1 MSDNRQLLDPIGTV
15 CKLVA
20 LNFCDNNTKISIH
33 NHVITFQEPD
43 KFQGFIRSCFGDG
56 RENISELYYVIINL
70 ILWFLMED
78 NIYSVDYNGQSNNS
92 KIRRSD
98 EIKRMVGYL
107 CDAFSRLQ
115 TLTYQYGNVTLALQ
129 YYIDILTDALEDKFT
144 ERKIPKHLKNQHNT
158 NDNLLDIDKLKNL
171 WELKDVKRICE
182 LYDNCFNLLKSDCE
196 DDINKQSLIKS
207 YLKGIN
213 SILEITDD
221 KFQKLIKNN
230 NNG

>member
-1 MSDNRQLLDPIGTV
+1 MSDNRQLLDPIGAV

-70 ILWFLMED
+70 ILWFLIED
-78 NIYSVDYNGQSNNS
+78 DICGDLNELTNNS
-92 KIRRSD
+92 QIRQSD

-115 TLTYQYGNVTLALQ
+115 MLTYQYGNVTLALQ

-144 ERKIPKHLKNQHNT
+144 ERKIPKHLKNQHKT
-158 NDNLLDIDKLKNL
+158 NNNLLDIEKLKNL
-171 WELKDVKRICE
+171 WDLKDVKRICE
-182 LYDNCFNLLKSDCE
+182 LYDNCFNLLESDHE
-196 DDINKQSLIKS
+196 DNESKQSLIKS

-230 NNG
+230 SNG